1 MHIDCNIRVSD
12 GKKRPNSMYPSK
24 GLNLEFYTTDP
35 LESPDVPE
43 VGNKPRLFGPG
54 DVER

>member
-12 GKKRPNSMYPSK
+12 GKKRPNSIYPSK
-24 GLNLEFYTTDP
+24 GLNLEFYNKDP